1 MYCHFFL
8 ANQTQSC
15 IVKNVERMKIV
26 LIQHNNFNTMTSAK
40 FIFYLTCLSLGK
52 MGELCFSDF
61 SLNLLKCVA
70 TPDGIASDELIH
82 SMKCNRFFSCIA
94 SVQTTDLDSS
104 SSVYQGNSFLSVQ
117 TGGNLTLKCFHEAS
131 SAGRVHWFKHIL
143 GQKPRLISSSYRLS
157 KVTFNAEFKN
167 PRFTVDTENNRN
179 HLTITDLQIKD
190 SATYNCLR
198 GNAYKLDFLTIT
210 TVSVQGSSSNIPA
223 LLHQSPSETI
233 QPGGSVTLN
242 CTVQTGTCDG
252 QHSVYWFKDSEE
264 SHPALIYTDGGSTDQ
279 CERKPNTQ
287 KHTCDYNLPME
298 SLNLSHAGTYYCA
311 VASCGHILFG
321 NGTKQDF
328 KDEKDSRIYFLSGA
342 LTFTIILNVLLVF
355 LLCMMNKRNRCEVT
369 ESHARYSAPFTPNT
383 EGERNE
389 SNIQYAAV
397 REQKMSRSRRQRNNL
412 ETECTYSTI
421 KQ

>member
-1 MYCHFFL
+1 
-8 ANQTQSC
+8 
-15 IVKNVERMKIV
+15 MKIV

-40 FIFYLTCLSLGK
+40 FIFYLTCLFLGK
-52 MGELCFSDF
+52 M
-61 SLNLLKCVA
+61 
-70 TPDGIASDELIH
+70 
-82 SMKCNRFFSCIA
+82 
-94 SVQTTDLDSS
+94 VQTTDLDSS

-131 SAGRVHWFKHIL
+131 SAARVHWFKHTL
-143 GQKPRLISSSYRLS
+143 GQKPRLISSYSRFTNL
-157 KVTFNAEFKN
+157 TFYVEFKN
-167 PRFTVDTENNRN
+167 PRFTVDTGNNTN
-179 HLTITDLQIKD
+179 HLTIKDLQIND
-190 SATYNCLR
+190 SATYYCVSSNTH
-198 GNAYKLDFLTIT
+198 KIIFLATT
-210 TVSVQGSSSNIPA
+210 TVSVQGSSSNIPT
-223 LLHQSPSETI
+223 LIHQSPSETI

-287 KHTCDYNLPME
+287 THTCDHNLPME

-321 NGTKQDF
+321 NGTKLDF
-328 KDEKDSRIYFLSGA
+328 KDEKDSRILVYFLSGA

-369 ESHARYSAPFTPNT
+369 ESHARCSAPSTPNA
-383 EGERNE
+383 EGEQNE

-397 REQKMSRSRRQRNNL
+397 REQKISRSRRQRNNL
-412 ETECTYSTI
+412 EFECTYSNL

>member
-1 MYCHFFL
+1 
-8 ANQTQSC
+8 
-15 IVKNVERMKIV
+15 
-26 LIQHNNFNTMTSAK
+26 MTSAK

-52 MGELCFSDF
+52 MGE
-61 SLNLLKCVA
+61 
-70 TPDGIASDELIH
+70 
-82 SMKCNRFFSCIA
+82 
-94 SVQTTDLDSS
+94 TTDLDSS

-287 KHTCDYNLPME
+287 THTCDYNLPME

-321 NGTKQDF
+321 NGTKLDF
-328 KDEKDSRIYFLSGA
+328 KGDIHEKDSRIYFLSGA

-369 ESHARYSAPFTPNT
+369 GICQNFSFSFRVSCEQ
-383 EGERNE
+383 NE

-421 KQ
+421 KHSSITVSS